1 MNFAEQIGDF
11 LVTVG
16 NGVTSF
22 IDFIVNLP
30 TLIYNLLELIPEPVF
45 GIINAFIGFL
55 IFIIFIKV
63 VRLIVG

>member
-1 MNFAEQIGDF
+1 MDFAEQIGDF

-16 NGVTSF
+16 NGVKNF
-22 IDFIVNLP
+22 IDFIWNIP
-30 TLIYNLLELIPEPVF
+30 TLIYNLLDLIPEPLYV
-45 GIINAFIGFL
+45 IINAFIGFL